1 MVKYNHATDFETNA
15 SHYEKKATGRTATVI
30 SNSPILDTSISSRE
44 RLREPGHG
52 SIERSAPRTGRIR
65 NATSGIP
72 MSKSTLDNIQLE
84 NMCKGIPGFMG
95 VFAKNMIPDFGHR
108 KSGCAIVNLNDLGQ
122 AGSHW
127 VAFWRSGDKSY
138 YFDSFGAPPPEDVI
152 KVLRPNTIVYNTAP
166 IQDITSNACGWY
178 CVDFLKAMSGSNGNY
193 YDFLYS
199 FDQQG
204 SLENNKRINI

>member
-1 MVKYNHATDFETNA
+1 
-15 SHYEKKATGRTATVI
+15 
-30 SNSPILDTSISSRE
+30 
-44 RLREPGHG
+44 
-52 SIERSAPRTGRIR
+52 
-65 NATSGIP
+65 
-72 MSKSTLDNIQLE
+72 
-84 NMCKGIPGFMG
+84 MG
-95 VFAKNMIPDFGHR
+95 VFAKNMIPSGKKD
-108 KSGCAIVNLNDLGQ
+108 GCAIVNLNDLGQ

-178 CVDFLKAMSGSNGNY
+178 CVDFLKAMSGFSKKPSKKPGNY

-204 SLENNKRINI
+204 SLENDKRINI